1 MTDGQIKL
9 QRLPPTSCLR
19 LRLEFPLRVS
29 KSKPCTNISLSH
41 KTCQGDQHSSLFRRG
56 VNGKAFLQQRHLV
69 GHEEE
74 EKGSGSEC
82 GHGGVTLLV
91 AIAAPETPG
100 LGVFEKFGEVWL
112 RLAPT
117 YRIKLALHFIC
128 NSYQLAI
135 SPNQGIL
142 KGEVSLYHWPPVWLV
157 WI

>member
-19 LRLEFPLRVS
+19 LRPEFPL
-29 KSKPCTNISLSH
+29 CTNISLSQ

-56 VNGKAFLQQRHLV
+56 VNDEAFLQQRHLV

-82 GHGGVTLLV
+82 GHGSVPLLV

-117 YRIKLALHFIC
+117 YRIKPALHSLSITL
-128 NSYQLAI
+128 NQLAI
-135 SPNQGIL
+135 SPDQEIL
-142 KGEVSLYHWPPVWLV
+142 KGEVSLYH
-157 WI
+157 